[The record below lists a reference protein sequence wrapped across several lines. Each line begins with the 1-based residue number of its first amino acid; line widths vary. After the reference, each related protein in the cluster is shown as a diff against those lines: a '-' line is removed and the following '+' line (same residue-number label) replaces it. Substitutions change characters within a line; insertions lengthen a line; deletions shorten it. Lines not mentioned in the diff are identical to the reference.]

1 MVAGMAGNAVKAI
14 FTGISTKDID
24 DAQAMMNSVTEAQN
38 QKPTQVK
45 PLKIRW
51 QHDLDNDSF
60 RGSDGH
66 FSFFHISFFF
76 RMDRA

>member
-1 MVAGMAGNAVKAI
+1 MTTDRGAERGLEIWRACCDCCYSLLCLVMRELG
-14 FTGISTKDID
+14 
-24 DAQAMMNSVTEAQN
+24 E
-38 QKPTQVK
+38 K

-51 QHDLDNDSF
+51 QHDLDNDSC

-76 RMDRA
+76 RMERA